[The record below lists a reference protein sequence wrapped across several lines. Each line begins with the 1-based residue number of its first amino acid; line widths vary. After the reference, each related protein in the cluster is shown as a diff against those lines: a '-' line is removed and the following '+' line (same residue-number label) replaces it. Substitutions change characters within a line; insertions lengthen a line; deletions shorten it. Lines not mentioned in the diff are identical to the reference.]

1 LKLGLIVI
9 DKLKVL
15 CPDCGKVCVPEVMF
29 MDKRNPI
36 DFQGKNRI
44 LVDDVVIRLVI
55 DCPKCGR
62 QNIFEERSG
71 PLFFMWVGP

>member
-1 LKLGLIVI
+1 MI
-9 DKLKVL
+9 DKLKGL
-15 CPDCGKVCVPEVMF
+15 CPDCGEVCVPEVMF
-29 MDKRNPI
+29 MEKRNPI

-55 DCPKCGR
+55 DCSKCGR
-62 QNIFEERSG
+62 QNIFEEISG